1 MSLDGPGRPA
11 LVIGVS
17 LAMISC
23 GAGRSDSG
31 DATVVRDS
39 SPSVDPDRASSA
51 REYLVRAAETHVLI
65 VDGRRIPADER
76 VSTARR
82 LDPADFESIEF
93 IGSGDPRGRE
103 LIGEEAGKTG
113 AIVILTKDD
122 DPEGG
127 TAGV

>member
-31 DATVVRDS
+31 DATVVTDS

-51 REYLVRAAETHVLI
+51 REYLVRAAETHMLI
-65 VDGRRIPADER
+65 VYGRRIPPDER

-93 IGSGDPRGRE
+93 IGSGDRGRE